1 MMAKIT
7 DLGSFASSKKNIKQ
21 FLVENAAFVTLVL
34 LIIVATLLQG
44 TTFFNI
50 NNFVNILLNNAIVGI
65 IALGMT
71 LIIISGGIDLSVG
84 AASAL
89 TGLITLTAINYS
101 GSILFGVMVAF
112 AVGILMGLFNGVLIA
127 KFRIPAFIV
136 TLGAMQI
143 FRSLALHQWQGG
155 GVILGRSGG
164 IVLEGIDV
172 LGFRSFSNTRFFTD
186 AFQAGLPAPV
196 LYWIGLVILLSLF
209 CKKTALG
216 RHIYA
221 VGSNERAAYLSAV
234 KVERV
239 KVFVYMISG
248 ALVAVAALVEASRL
262 GSMNSATSGNLY
274 ELQAIAAVIIGGTA
288 MSGGRGRMVGTFFGT
303 LTLGVINNTMNLMGL
318 PSFLVGAIQ
327 GSIVILA
334 VLMQRGVEK
343 KDKQY

>member
-1 MMAKIT
+1 MMSAIKDKGFKKI
-7 DLGSFASSKKNIKQ
+7 
-21 FLVENAAFVTLVL
+21 LVENSSL
-34 LIIVATLLQG
+34 ATLLFLIIIATAIQG
-44 TTFFNI
+44 TMFFNI
-50 NNFVNILLNNAIVGI
+50 NNFSNILLNNAIVGI

-84 AASAL
+84 SASAL
-89 TGLITLTAINYS
+89 TGLIALTAINYT
-101 GSILFGVMVAF
+101 GSIFMGVLAAF
-112 AVGILMGLFNGVLIA
+112 AVGILMGVFNGVLIS

-143 FRSLALHQWQGG
+143 FRSLALHQWQGA
-155 GVILGRSGG
+155 GVLLGRSGG
-164 IVLEGIDV
+164 VQLEGIDV
-172 LGFRSFSNTRFFTD
+172 LGFRDFSNTRFFTD
-186 AFQAGLPAPV
+186 FFQAGLPAPV
-196 LYWIGLVILLSLF
+196 LYWIGLVILLGFF

-221 VGSNERAAYLSAV
+221 VGSNERAANLSAV

-239 KVFVYMISG
+239 KIYVYMIAG
-248 ALVAVAALVEASRL
+248 ALVAFAALVEASRL
-262 GSMNSATSGNLY
+262 GSMNSSTSGNLY

-288 MSGGRGRMVGTFFGT
+288 MSGGRGRMVDTFFGT

-334 VLMQRGVEK
+334 VLLQRGVEK
-343 KDKQY
+343 KEKQY